1 MNVKSKITILDTIH
15 SLLFLTMGILS
26 LVIPSEIID
35 NINLLAGVSVITV
48 GVVEFV
54 SFFVKKDY
62 RTTPHASVY
71 SIITIFV
78 GVILL
83 LVDLK
88 APIATVLSIWITI
101 NSIFKWVEAINGT
114 VNHSTSFL
122 KYVEA
127 ILSLALG
134 VLVIIR
140 YTEGYEEGLRV
151 TLLIFAIYS
160 ILKSLKPLVYAIL
173 RKAQAKTPRQELD
186 VYNG

>member
-1 MNVKSKITILDTIH
+1 MNVKSKITVLDIVQ
-15 SLLFLTMGILS
+15 SLIFFAMGILS
-26 LVIPSEIID
+26 LIIPSQII
-35 NINLLAGVSVITV
+35 NNVNLLAGISVISV

-62 RTTPHASVY
+62 RTTPHACAY
-71 SIITIFV
+71 SIITVFV
-78 GVILL
+78 GIIIL
-83 LVDLK
+83 LVDIK

-114 VNHSTSFL
+114 VNHSPSVL

-127 ILSLALG
+127 VLSLAIG
-134 VLVIIR
+134 ILVIIR
-140 YTEGYEEGLRV
+140 YVDGYEAGLKV

-173 RKAQAKTPRQELD
+173 RKRQAKTPSQELD